1 MPYTNT
7 NLKRLSILEK
17 LPDSLDQALRLI
29 ANGLHKG
36 VPFEDVRKLL
46 AAGFIRHS
54 VNGGFIVN
62 SIGKDY
68 LVVFEQ

>member
-1 MPYTNT
+1 M
-7 NLKRLSILEK
+7 
-17 LPDSLDQALRLI
+17 DQALRLI
-29 ANGLHKG
+29 ANGLQEG
-36 VPFEDVRKLL
+36 MPFEDVRKLL
-46 AAGFIRHS
+46 ASGFIRHS